1 MKLETGAGRL
11 LRLTAVWRLLEL
23 SLWRLENGLTLTSG
37 TDSEAEL
44 TAGSMEPRS
53 SLELDIC
60 LQNLRSLKSP
70 LDLAAATAFSALN
83 TTDMIPLGAPV
94 LARLDEEL
102 EAEMTPVTADVGALE
117 AGDTTEAGLLTSSS
131 SLSLVSL

>member
-1 MKLETGAGRL
+1 MLKEAL
-11 LRLTAVWRLLEL
+11 LWRLRPGP

-37 TDSEAEL
+37 TGSEAKL
-44 TAGSMEPRS
+44 TAGSMDPRS

-70 LDLAAATAFSALN
+70 LALAAVAAFSLLLV
-83 TTDMIPLGAPV
+83 TTDMPLGPPP
-94 LARLDEEL
+94 LAGLDEEL
-102 EAEMTPVTADVGALE
+102 EMTPVTADVGALE
-117 AGDTTEAGLLTSSS
+117 AGDATEAGLLTSSS

>member
-1 MKLETGAGRL
+1 M
-11 LRLTAVWRLLEL
+11 LTAVWRLLFL

-37 TDSEAEL
+37 TEAEL

-70 LDLAAATAFSALN
+70 LALAAATAFSALN
-83 TTDMIPLGAPV
+83 TTDMTPLGPPA
-94 LARLDEEL
+94 LARLDEVL

>member
-1 MKLETGAGRL
+1 M
-11 LRLTAVWRLLEL
+11 LTAVWRLLFLSLWRLFSRLQL

-37 TDSEAEL
+37 TEAEL
-44 TAGSMEPRS
+44 TAGSMEPS
-53 SLELDIC
+53 SPLELDIC

-70 LDLAAATAFSALN
+70 LALAAATAAFSALN
-83 TTDMIPLGAPV
+83 TTDMTPLGPPA
-94 LARLDEEL
+94 LARLDEVL

>member
-1 MKLETGAGRL
+1 M
-11 LRLTAVWRLLEL
+11 LTAVWRLLFLSLWSLFSRLQL

-37 TDSEAEL
+37 TEAEL

-70 LDLAAATAFSALN
+70 LALAAATAFSALN
-83 TTDMIPLGAPV
+83 TTDITPLGPPA
-94 LARLDEEL
+94 LGEEL
-102 EAEMTPVTADVGALE
+102 EAEMIPVTADVGALE